1 MLLCCSLL
9 AIDDVVDGGSDA
21 DGDVITSCTN
31 INDIDEHTAVADVNA
46 RRCTPLKSLRSR
58 LTIPVLRFTVTQATQ
73 HPKTKKKKM
82 DEIMLKILGSLEIL
96 TNLN

>member
-21 DGDVITSCTN
+21 DGDVSTSC
-31 INDIDEHTAVADVNA
+31 NDIDEHTAVADVNA

-73 HPKTKKKKM
+73 HPKTKKKL